1 MAAARLANAGI
12 AVVVAFVAT
21 ACQGSTVPAPT
32 GSAPV
37 AVTANPTPADWTTYM
52 GDTMRSGVGPATPP
66 ATAPH
71 RTWTAKVDG
80 DVYAEPLV
88 AGLSVI
94 VATEQDT
101 IYALNAATGAVRW
114 RQHLGDPVP
123 RRLLECGNIDPNGI
137 TSTPTI
143 DAAAGIVYAVAMLN
157 TPIRHELFAL
167 KISDGST
174 IWHRVVDPPG
184 EDPGH
189 QQQRG
194 SLNLSYNRVYFSWGG
209 FTGDCGNY
217 HGWVIAAPTD
227 GTGPLVTWQVPSNNR
242 GAIWAPPGPVISAN
256 GEVWV
261 TTGDTDVQAQEGV
274 YDGANAVV
282 RLNAN
287 LSPIDQW
294 ASKEWRYLNQ
304 YDIDQASMSPALLPG
319 GLVFIAGKEGIG
331 FLLRA
336 SHLGGIGG
344 EAFNARA
351 CKSGGPALGAFGGA
365 AVAAGL
371 VFVPCK
377 DGLAALR
384 IDASKPSFSLAWETA
399 PYANSAVI
407 AYGLVWTVASD
418 AGTYR
423 GNWKGTLYGL
433 DPANGAVRA
442 QLPLGPIPHYPSP
455 AAAGGSLYVA
465 GLGVVYA
472 VSVS

>member
-1 MAAARLANAGI
+1 MAAARLANAGLAAMI
-12 AVVVAFVAT
+12 ALVAT
-21 ACQGSTVPAPT
+21 SCQGSSVPAPT

-37 AVTANPTPADWTTYM
+37 ALTANPSPAEWTTYM
-52 GDTMRSGVGPATPP
+52 GDTMRSGVGPATPL
-66 ATAPH
+66 AASPH

-94 VATEQDT
+94 VATEQNT

-114 RQHLGDPVP
+114 RQHLGEPVAL
-123 RRLLECGNIDPNGI
+123 RLLQCGNIDPNGI
-137 TSTPTI
+137 TSTPTL
-143 DAAAGIVYAVAMLN
+143 DTAAGIVYAVAMLN

-167 KISDGST
+167 KISDGS
-174 IWHRVVDPPG
+174 IVWHRVVDPPG

-194 SLNLSYNRVYFSWGG
+194 SLNLFHSRVYFSWGG

-227 GTGPLVTWQVPSNNR
+227 GTGPLLTWHVPSVNR
-242 GAIWAPPGPVISAN
+242 GAIWAPPGPVISADGN
-256 GEVWV
+256 VWV
-261 TTGDTDVQAQEGV
+261 TTGDTDVQAQDGV

-282 RLNAN
+282 RLDAN

-304 YDIDQASMSPALLPG
+304 YDIDQASMSPALLSD

-336 SHLGGIGG
+336 PHLGGIGG

-351 CKSGGPALGAFGGA
+351 CKTGGPALGAFGGT

-384 IDASKPSFSLAWETA
+384 IDASKPSFSLAWEAA
-399 PYANSAVI
+399 PYANSAI
-407 AYGLVWTVASD
+407 FAYGLVWTVASD

-433 DPANGAVRA
+433 EPTSGAVRA

-472 VSVS
+472 VSV

>member
-12 AVVVAFVAT
+12 AAVIAVVAT
-21 ACQGSTVPAPT
+21 ACQGSTVTAPT

-37 AVTANPTPADWTTYM
+37 AVTANPSPADWTTYM
-52 GDTMRSGVGPATPP
+52 GDTMRSGVGPATPR
-66 ATAPH
+66 ATSPH

-123 RRLLECGNIDPNGI
+123 LRLLECGNIDPNGI
-137 TSTPTI
+137 TSTPTL
-143 DAAAGIVYAVAMLN
+143 DTAAGLVYAVAMLN
-157 TPIRHELFAL
+157 SPIRHELFAL
-167 KISDGST
+167 KLSDGS
-174 IWHRVVDPPG
+174 IVWHRVVDPPG

-194 SLNLSYNRVYFSWGG
+194 SLNLFHSRVYFSWGG

-227 GTGPLVTWQVPSNNR
+227 GNGPLLTWQVPSVNR
-242 GAIWAPPGPVISAN
+242 GAIWAPPGPVISSDGN
-256 GEVWV
+256 VWV
-261 TTGDTDVQAQEGV
+261 TTGDTNVQAQEGV

-282 RLNAN
+282 RLNAD

-304 YDIDQASMSPALLPG
+304 YDIDQASMAPALLSD
-319 GLVFIAGKEGIG
+319 GLVFITGKEGVG

-336 SHLGGIGG
+336 AHLGGIGG
-344 EAFNARA
+344 ESFNARA

-384 IDASKPSFSLAWETA
+384 IDASKPSFTLAWEAA
-399 PYANSAVI
+399 PYANSAI
-407 AYGLVWTVASD
+407 FAYGLVWTVASD

-433 DPANGAVRA
+433 DPTNGAVRA